1 VILLNV
7 RWRSR
12 SMSTDVLEQ
21 RWYTTEQLA
30 TLLGVDPS
38 SLRRWRTASPPAG
51 PAFVRVSARHV
62 IYSAADVQAW
72 LATKRVDPGPAA

>member
-1 VILLNV
+1 MN
-7 RWRSR
+7 
-12 SMSTDVLEQ
+12 TDSVDQ

-38 SLRRWRTASPPAG
+38 SLRRWRTSRPPEG
-51 PAFVRVSARHV
+51 PAFVRVSPRHV

-72 LATKRVDPGPAA
+72 LATNRVDPRVGA